1 MMVGRLVPGRRG
13 DDPGG
18 MAGNPFDGAV
28 RVGEVLQ
35 HFGEDGEFTP
45 PWYVA
50 GVEHVAAFGGD
61 ASLQPGG
68 FVAGLEVV
76 APRGDV
82 LDEAEESAVAAAED
96 DDGGGR
102 DTANEPGASLETS
115 AVGALVAVGCA
126 CAVAVV
132 VEGVARRGVAAEQLP
147 LGHDAAFT
155 AR

>member
-35 HFGEDGEFTP
+35 HFGEHGEFTP

-82 LDEAEESAVAAAED
+82 LDDAEGAAVAAAEVV
-96 DDGGGR
+96 DGGGR
-102 DTANEPGASLETS
+102 ETSNEPGGSRETS
-115 AVGALVAVGCA
+115 AVVGLFEVGCA
-126 CAVAVV
+126 FAVAVE
-132 VEGVARRGVAAEQLP
+132 VEGGYLRGVAVEQFP
-147 LGHDAAFT
+147 LGHDAAF
-155 AR
+155 